1 MPGRRLSDVRPGDR
15 AEYMA
20 IYILSSFAQVVPV
33 PRQEDYGLDF
43 FCALTREENHSLFVE
58 DVFGVQ
64 AKKHTKGKKIEIIYG
79 GKDKKKIWKKHEIK
93 WLLFGP
99 YFPLLIALVDIDNNI
114 LSLYSTANMWKA
126 RWMAGHPYQV
136 KLIPQTTSRQQNL
149 SITNQ
154 SPTKLPKGNAGDCK
168 VWEIPLGPPIA
179 TLPVK
184 YCNDTNKVKDIYS
197 ALKCWLELD
206 QQNVVH
212 QKLGVPAC
220 NRFMSWM
227 PNQIPDKSKVESGLF
242 GHPRKGMN
250 VNGILNI
257 ISPMIQALAYN
268 YKLQNNKKDLK
279 SLKGIL
285 GLLEQKGLLMDE
297 VKKWLV

>member
-1 MPGRRLSDVRPGDR
+1 MPGRRYSDFRPGDR

-64 AKKHTKGKKIEIIYG
+64 AKKHTKGKKIEIVYG
-79 GKDKKKIWKKHEIK
+79 GKDKKNIWKKHEIK

-136 KLIPQTTSRQQNL
+136 KLIPQTTSKQNL
-149 SITNQ
+149 SITTQ
-154 SPTKLPKGNAGDCK
+154 PPKKLPKGDAGDRK
-168 VWEIPLGPPIA
+168 IWKIPLGPPIVI
-179 TLPVK
+179 LPIAD
-184 YCNDTNKVKDIYS
+184 CNDKNISKTIYS
-197 ALKCWLELD
+197 VLKYWLVLD
-206 QQNVVH
+206 QQNVFH
-212 QKLGVPAC
+212 QKMGIPAC
-220 NRFMSWM
+220 TRFMSWK
-227 PNQIPDKSKVESGLF
+227 PNYIPDTSKTEYQMF
-242 GHPRKGMN
+242 GNATIGMN
-250 VNGILNI
+250 VNGILNK
-257 ISPMIQALAYN
+257 ISPMIQSLAYN
-268 YKLQNNKKDLK
+268 YILQPT
-279 SLKGIL
+279 GYW
-285 GLLEQKGLLMDE
+285 LLQHY
-297 VKKWLV
+297 